1 MNLKKWL
8 LLLALMLLSFVS
20 FAQYPLTKIIGKD
33 TVVIMTVR
41 QGRQMNETFS
51 TNEKTIKG
59 VKDSLRYYIQS
70 DRINSET
77 VDTLWAKY
85 TEMKYKFETNL
96 KIYQEYDKKYQKDM
110 RTYRTDEAILSA
122 AVIVLSCLVIF
133 VPGINFHR

>member
-1 MNLKKWL
+1 
-8 LLLALMLLSFVS
+8 MLLSLAS
-20 FAQYPLTKIIGKD
+20 YAQYPITKMIGKD
-33 TVVIMTVR
+33 TVVIMTVK

-96 KIYQEYDKKYQKDM
+96 KIYQDFDRKYQKDI
-110 RTYRTDEAILSA
+110 RTYRTDQSILSA
-122 AVIVLSCLVIF
+122 AVIILSCLVIF
-133 VPGINFHR
+133 GPGLTFNH

>member
-122 AVIVLSCLVIF
+122 AVIVLSVLVIF
-133 VPGINFHR
+133 VPGINFHH